1 MSEIKQ
7 RAEQSRGKK
16 AAFGRDL
23 NLEDFS
29 RQGGAWE
36 YDPDYR
42 QFSPEERSRLLTTGI
57 ELTDEDHA
65 GTFLQADKAIVHC
78 QTRQPGVEVLPI
90 TEAASRHDWVHDL
103 LWGLVAVDADKYT
116 AAAALE
122 LDNGYFIRALKGAQI
137 AQPVESCLYIRSD
150 RFAQHVH
157 NLVVVEEG
165 ASLHIITGCAT
176 HPGVISGLH
185 IGVSE
190 FYVRRGGKLTFTMV
204 HNWGEEV
211 HVRPRTAVM
220 VEAGGTY
227 ISNYLLL
234 RPVKSVQ
241 MYPTVTL
248 NGEGAVARMQSILIA
263 HPGCELDVGGRVILK
278 APHTRAEVIART
290 LAIGGYSMARGHLVG
305 PGAGHQGPPGMPGP
319 HHGQRGGLRHSGIG
333 RPGSRGGH
341 VPRSRGG
348 QDRRRGSGIPHGPG
362 PGRRRGRVHH
372 RPGLPQRQD
381 RGPAPGLGGR
391 NGTGHPGIGPG
402 AVMAIKKPLVMS
414 REHRWSLGRLNRA
427 HVAKRQNVMANIFMI
442 PSYERA
448 GKSAA
453 C

>member
-1 MSEIKQ
+1 MSEISK

-90 TEAASRHDWVHDL
+90 TEAAGRHDWVHDL

-116 AAAALE
+116 AAAQLE
-122 LDNGYFIRALKGAQI
+122 LDNGYFIRALPGAQI

-190 FYVRRGGKLTFTMV
+190 FYVRAGGKLTFTMV
-204 HNWGEEV
+204 HNWGKEV

-305 PGAGHQGPPGMPGP
+305 LVPDIKAHLEC
-319 HHGQRGGLRHSGIG
+319 RGLIMGNG
-333 RPGSRGGH
+333 
-341 VPRSRGG
+341 VVYA
-348 QDRRRGSGIPHGPG
+348 IPELE
-362 PGRRRGRVHH
+362 GRVAGVDMSHEAAVGKIAAEEVEYLMA
-372 RPGLPQRQD
+372 RGLDEEEAVSTIVRGFLNVKIEGLP
-381 RGPAPGLGGR
+381 PALEEE
-391 NGTGHPGIGPG
+391 
-402 AVMAIKKPLVMS
+402 MEQAIQASGQGM
-414 REHRWSLGRLNRA
+414 
-427 HVAKRQNVMANIFMI
+427 
-442 PSYERA
+442 
-448 GKSAA
+448 
-453 C
+453 